1 MHENKDIATNKTH
14 WITSQSLIR
23 CNDAHQFMIEKDLEG
38 GKRMKQRKEKKKKI
52 IDLRTHRV
60 AAD

>member
-38 GKRMKQRKEKKKKI
+38 GERMKQRKEILKN
-52 IDLRTHRV
+52 H
-60 AAD
+60 